1 MGVPSILNCD
11 ASERRRRWRRALIK
25 EYAGMAKE
33 ALANVLPVIAGDVM
47 ALIMCAALFTVSAM
61 LLISV
66 M

>member
-11 ASERRRRWRRALIK
+11 IKERRRRWRRALIK

-33 ALANVLPVIAGDVM
+33 TLANVLPVIAGDVM

-61 LLISV
+61 LVISV
-66 M
+66 I